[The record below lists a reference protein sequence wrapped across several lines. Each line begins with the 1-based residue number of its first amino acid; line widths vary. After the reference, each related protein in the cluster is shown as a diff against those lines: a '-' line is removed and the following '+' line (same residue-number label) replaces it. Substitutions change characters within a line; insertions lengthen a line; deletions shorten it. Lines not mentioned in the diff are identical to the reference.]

1 MLAGAS
7 KPGSVEK
14 TIKNIS
20 GNRKRNGRP
29 VGSRPD
35 KSKPIKPGFRS
46 GRLTVIQATQKRSS
60 DGQIMYSCR
69 CDCGRKR
76 LVRGQFIRR
85 QLTKSCG
92 CIGAESIA
100 QVNFSHGLA
109 RTTTYYVWVNMRTR
123 CTNPNV
129 KCFKNYGGRG
139 IKVCERWSKFE
150 NFLADMG
157 RRPKG
162 LTIERINNNGDYE
175 PGNCRWATYIEQAA
189 NRRKPQIPG
198 SLLSSSTM
206 GNP

>member
-1 MLAGAS
+1 
-7 KPGSVEK
+7 
-14 TIKNIS
+14 
-20 GNRKRNGRP
+20 
-29 VGSRPD
+29 
-35 KSKPIKPGFRS
+35 
-46 GRLTVIQATQKRSS
+46 
-60 DGQIMYSCR
+60 MYSCR